1 MVMMDDKN
9 DCLSM
14 TSRRLS
20 GPRIKV
26 KKRGSKH
33 DTRRLWNVKRQMIK
47 LSSRNKNTLIQIE
60 ARLPS
65 KPCTRQEILTRLHDR

>member
-1 MVMMDDKN
+1 
-9 DCLSM
+9 M

-33 DTRRLWNVKRQMIK
+33 DTRRLWNVKRQVGRLPI
-47 LSSRNKNTLIQIE
+47 LLGCRNKNTLIQIE